1 MKQIEKIRVA
11 LVLGLFSIIMSA
23 CCSQKTINNT
33 DTYSDIGGDT
43 FAESG
48 MEFYTCISGTS
59 QEMRDYLREK
69 NIKRAVL
76 VGGHFIE
83 KDHEFTVNKDNID
96 AFLDKAVSDRES
108 DAMIVLD
115 FEGQKMTDLL
125 KTSDE
130 AEADRI
136 VDHYIGVF
144 KYFKKQRP
152 NATIGYYGYPFRDY
166 WHRNEQWKKKNDR
179 LIPLFAVVDALFPS
193 IYDFYADDI
202 DVKKASDL
210 AYVRE
215 NVEETLRLA
224 EGKPVYPFL
233 WHRYHSS
240 NKKRAKDLIDFQE
253 FEDHVAAVANASYD
267 GHQAKGVVWW
277 SSERFFYNLSRRG
290 KANTRN
296 RRDFEDYSNQY
307 NMPYIDT
314 IINGLKRRQSADPQK

>member
-166 WHRNEQWKKKNDR
+166 WHRNEQWKKNNKK
-179 LIPLFAVVDALFPS
+179 IYPLMKELDVLFPS
-193 IYDFYADDI
+193 IYDFYDDKTAFNKNGQV
-202 DVKKASDL
+202 DQE
-210 AYVRE
+210 YVHDNAIE
-215 NVEETLRLA
+215 GIKIGA
-224 EGKPVYPFL
+224 ELNKPVMPFI
-233 WHRYHSS
+233 WHRIHDS
-240 NKKRAKDLIDFQE
+240 NKKLKRNLIRPNE
-253 FEDHVAAVANASYD
+253 FYKHVRGIVKADYNGNKID
-267 GHQAKGVVWW
+267 GLIWW
-277 SSERFFYNLSRRG
+277 SSEGYFYRIKEAEYKKDASINYVDHQYKMGRIYLG
-290 KANTRN
+290 EIEKAL
-296 RRDFEDYSNQY
+296 NQGC
-307 NMPYIDT
+307 D
-314 IINGLKRRQSADPQK
+314 